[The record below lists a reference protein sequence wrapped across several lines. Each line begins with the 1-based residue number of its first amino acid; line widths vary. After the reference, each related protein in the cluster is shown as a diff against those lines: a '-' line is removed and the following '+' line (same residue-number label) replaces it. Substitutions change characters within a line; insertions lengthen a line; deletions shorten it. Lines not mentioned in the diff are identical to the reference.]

1 MDKESVFDKGA
12 TQSGSTTKTH
22 WTIMLYIVADDVL
35 TNFAVE
41 SLKQLTE
48 SFNTRSGATG
58 NASVVVAAQFA
69 LPLNAAQP
77 VSAEPEASDDL
88 SKRRYIFKK
97 GNGGNLNA
105 NLVRPLSTTTDGSGK
120 ASVSDKSKSSDK
132 VNLSEEEALKDF
144 LQWVDSHDELKA
156 ERYALILW
164 GHGPELLFQ
173 PTPPNPTGEG
183 NSLYLTP
190 MQLRGALTYWK
201 DIHEGR
207 SLEIVGFDACF
218 MSMLEMACELKGLAK
233 YMVASQDE
241 VPDASFPYD
250 NLVKLFRQDA
260 NMPLDLLLEGGLKAY
275 VSAYQD
281 CICNINTGMRPVTL
295 SVLDLEKGDKLK
307 KAVGS
312 LACALLKAKD
322 EAGLAD
328 LLIGARSLS
337 LDYAGGLYVDLNDFC
352 TRLSGQ
358 LPNAGEKWE
367 KIQLACREV
376 LTALTKGKPNL
387 ILDNSDQKNGGG
399 ISIYLPYLTNPQYA
413 EVSKPLVK
421 GGTGTRGGKGFSD
434 MLNGA
439 ATEYVMCARRNLI
452 LDTENYYAN
461 LLLSKTHWYDFIA
474 EQWTRALIKNAPADL
489 DYHYSVQQSW
499 INVSRTPIDTAKLC

>member
-1 MDKESVFDKGA
+1 MDKESVSDKGA

-58 NASVVVAAQFA
+58 NASVVVAAQFT

-77 VSAEPEASDDL
+77 VSAEAEASDDP

-120 ASVSDKSKSSDK
+120 ASVSDKSMSSDK

-190 MQLRGALTYWK
+190 MQLRV
-201 DIHEGR
+201 ER
-207 SLEIVGFDACF
+207 
-218 MSMLEMACELKGLAK
+218 
-233 YMVASQDE
+233 
-241 VPDASFPYD
+241 
-250 NLVKLFRQDA
+250 
-260 NMPLDLLLEGGLKAY
+260 
-275 VSAYQD
+275 
-281 CICNINTGMRPVTL
+281 
-295 SVLDLEKGDKLK
+295 
-307 KAVGS
+307 
-312 LACALLKAKD
+312 
-322 EAGLAD
+322 
-328 LLIGARSLS
+328 
-337 LDYAGGLYVDLNDFC
+337 
-352 TRLSGQ
+352 
-358 LPNAGEKWE
+358 
-367 KIQLACREV
+367 
-376 LTALTKGKPNL
+376 
-387 ILDNSDQKNGGG
+387 
-399 ISIYLPYLTNPQYA
+399 
-413 EVSKPLVK
+413 
-421 GGTGTRGGKGFSD
+421 
-434 MLNGA
+434 
-439 ATEYVMCARRNLI
+439 
-452 LDTENYYAN
+452 
-461 LLLSKTHWYDFIA
+461 
-474 EQWTRALIKNAPADL
+474 
-489 DYHYSVQQSW
+489 
-499 INVSRTPIDTAKLC
+499 

>member
-1 MDKESVFDKGA
+1 
-12 TQSGSTTKTH
+12 
-22 WTIMLYIVADDVL
+22 
-35 TNFAVE
+35 
-41 SLKQLTE
+41 
-48 SFNTRSGATG
+48 
-58 NASVVVAAQFA
+58 
-69 LPLNAAQP
+69 
-77 VSAEPEASDDL
+77 
-88 SKRRYIFKK
+88 
-97 GNGGNLNA
+97 
-105 NLVRPLSTTTDGSGK
+105 
-120 ASVSDKSKSSDK
+120 
-132 VNLSEEEALKDF
+132 
-144 LQWVDSHDELKA
+144 
-156 ERYALILW
+156 
-164 GHGPELLFQ
+164 
-173 PTPPNPTGEG
+173 
-183 NSLYLTP
+183 
-190 MQLRGALTYWK
+190 
-201 DIHEGR
+201 
-207 SLEIVGFDACF
+207 
-218 MSMLEMACELKGLAK
+218 
-233 YMVASQDE
+233 
-241 VPDASFPYD
+241 
-250 NLVKLFRQDA
+250 
-260 NMPLDLLLEGGLKAY
+260 
-275 VSAYQD
+275 
-281 CICNINTGMRPVTL
+281 
-295 SVLDLEKGDKLK
+295 
-307 KAVGS
+307 
-312 LACALLKAKD
+312 
-322 EAGLAD
+322 LAD